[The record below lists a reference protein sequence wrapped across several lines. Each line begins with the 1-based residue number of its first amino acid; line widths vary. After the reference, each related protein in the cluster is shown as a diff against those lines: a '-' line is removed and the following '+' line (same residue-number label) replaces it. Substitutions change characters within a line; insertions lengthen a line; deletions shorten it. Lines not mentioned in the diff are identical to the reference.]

1 MFKMKRS
8 KTTWFMVDD
17 DTMMPVA
24 CATYEESVEVVKQ
37 IDGDMSRIYT
47 TVK

>member
-1 MFKMKRS
+1 MFKMRRNR
-8 KTTWFMVDD
+8 TTWFMVDD

-24 CATYEESVEVVKQ
+24 CATYEEAIEIVNQ
-37 IDGDMSRIYT
+37 LDGDTSRIYT